1 MGAAC
6 SVNAIEG
13 KGYPLMDSKR
23 KTPRIKCDAVV
34 DYTLRSEVGLDHRFE
49 NLGLGGACLQT
60 AQVQDV
66 GSEVILM
73 ISFPDMGEEAVEV
86 AGTVVWAN
94 PVPPCDM
101 GVRFNELSAETR
113 ETLKR
118 YINARVEPASSD

>member
-1 MGAAC
+1 
-6 SVNAIEG
+6 
-13 KGYPLMDSKR
+13 MDSKR

-34 DYTLRSEVGLDHRFE
+34 DYNLRGEVGLDHRFE

-60 AQVQDV
+60 AQVQAV

-86 AGTVVWAN
+86 SGEVVWAN
-94 PVPPCDM
+94 SVPPCDM
-101 GVRFNELSAETR
+101 GVRFKDMSAETR

-118 YINARVEPASSD
+118 YINARVETSVVD